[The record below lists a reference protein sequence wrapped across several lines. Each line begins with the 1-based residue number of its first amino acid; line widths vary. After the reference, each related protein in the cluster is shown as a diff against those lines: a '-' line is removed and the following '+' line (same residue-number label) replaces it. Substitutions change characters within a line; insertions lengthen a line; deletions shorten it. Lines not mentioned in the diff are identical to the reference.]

1 MGKAARKLGS
11 ERVSIAAT
19 RISTKQFER
28 LVSQPYLIVFASGM
42 DKRTAQKREVV
53 GFTAASGRTPKAFEA
68 GHVTTFE
75 RADLLILLGLAVV
88 TFGIYAQV
96 VGHRFIVIDDFAY
109 IEGNPIVNRG
119 VSLGG
124 LAWAFTTFHEGNWH
138 PLTWIAHMID
148 SQFFGTIAGGHLLV
162 NALIHTANTVLVFWF
177 LLRTTHARW
186 SSALVAALFALHP
199 LHVESVAWAAER
211 KDTLSTFFGLLSL
224 IAYTRYAEA
233 PSIRRYAWTFIAL
246 ALGLMAKPMLVT
258 WPFVMLLF
266 DYWPLRRLANPIG
279 KEHQRSASHREAA
292 TGIASL
298 VWEKIPLFALVAA
311 SAVVTS
317 IAQSH
322 AGAVRTFSEL
332 PLALRLSNA
341 LVSYAKYVLLAFW
354 PNDLAVFYPFPGA
367 DIPPWQIIG
376 AALLLIGITAFC
388 FSQRKAL
395 PYLIVGWLWFL
406 GTLVPV
412 IGLVQVGGQTM
423 ADRYFYIP
431 SIGLFIA
438 LVFGLAD
445 IAERRR
451 VAPWISA
458 AIANVVVLVLAT
470 LTNAQIHRWSDSFTL
485 FKHALAVT
493 PPNAAIEN
501 ALGFALQRSGQIDE
515 AAAHFEKALQ
525 LTPDDHMSLLYMG
538 VCRFYQ
544 GRVPEAIEYARAAIR
559 LEPRAAKAHDLLG
572 MSLAMQNQNEA
583 ALDEM
588 RRAVELAPEDT
599 EIRNDLAAALVRL
612 GRIPEAIDEFHEAL
626 RLNPNHAPAHAN
638 LGSVLLASGKAQE
651 SIPEFEAALRLDPK
665 SKAAADGLR
674 QAQAQLSPQR

>member
-1 MGKAARKLGS
+1 MA
-11 ERVSIAAT
+11 
-19 RISTKQFER
+19 
-28 LVSQPYLIVFASGM
+28 
-42 DKRTAQKREVV
+42 KRTAQKREAF
-53 GFTAASGRTPKAFEA
+53 GATTASGRTPKPFEV
-68 GHVTTFE
+68 GHVTTLE

-96 VGHRFIVIDDFAY
+96 IGHRFIVIDDFAY

-119 VSLGG
+119 VTLGG

-148 SQFFGTIAGGHLLV
+148 SQLFGTIAGGHLLV
-162 NALIHTANTVLVFWF
+162 NALIHTANTLLLFWF

-224 IAYTRYAEA
+224 IAYVRYAEA
-233 PSIRRYAWTFIAL
+233 PSIRRYAWIAITL

-258 WPFVMLLF
+258 WPFVMLLL
-266 DYWPLRRLANPIG
+266 DYWPLGRFDATALRRRAITEGAATHIEAPR
-279 KEHQRSASHREAA
+279 QSEAA
-292 TGIASL
+292 TGIAAL
-298 VWEKIPLFALVAA
+298 VWEKIPLFVLVAA
-311 SAVVTS
+311 SAVVTTV
-317 IAQSH
+317 AQSH
-322 AGAVRTFSEL
+322 AGAVRTFEEASV
-332 PLALRLSNA
+332 ALRLSNA
-341 LVSYAKYVLLAFW
+341 LVSYAKYLLLAFW

-367 DIPPWQIIG
+367 GIPAWQIIG

-388 FSQRKAL
+388 VFQRKAR

-406 GTLVPV
+406 GTLIPV

-451 VAPWISA
+451 VAPWFSA
-458 AIANVVVLVLAT
+458 GIAVGVIFVFAT
-470 LTNAQIHRWSDSFTL
+470 LTNAQINRWTNSFTL
-485 FKHALAVT
+485 FEHALAVT
-493 PPNAAIEN
+493 PPNAAIERS
-501 ALGFALQRSGQIDE
+501 LGFALQRSGRVDE

-544 GRVPEAIEYARAAIR
+544 GRVAEATEYARAAIR

-588 RRAVELAPEDT
+588 RRAVQLAPEDA

-612 GRIPEAIDEFHEAL
+612 GRISEAIGEFHEAL
-626 RLNPNHAPAHAN
+626 RLNPNHGPAHAN

-651 SIPEFEAALRLDPK
+651 SIPEFEAALRIDPN

-674 QAQAQLSPQR
+674 QAQAQLTPQK